1 MRADKMSHVWLLV
14 HNKNEDFDIL
24 VEDTDKCHLM
34 GLFEKMFEE
43 SAKQNAYLPLY
54 FTLYINKP
62 RTNRKMELADD
73 SDMLK
78 MWEWNKGKD
87 TIEVW
92 VEETKEEGFVC
103 KSAEANW
110 EKKLREEAI
119 RRRLLQ
125 EELKRKAEMEEAE
138 RQIRE
143 QQQFIV
149 SVEVPVVNA
158 EDHQVEYVRIFNTDG
173 MDECF
178 PGCSQPEPS
187 QTDTQSYPP
196 PQQQNKPPSP
206 VKHKPTRKKLTPK
219 KKKPTPKTNPTQQ
232 APLQPSSPPRQP
244 TPPPSPP
251 PHQST
256 TPPHPPPS
264 PPPHQSTTPPHPP
277 PSPPP
282 HQSTTPPHPPP
293 SPPPHQSTTPPH
305 QASPPPTQTTPPP
318 QPTQPTPPP
327 QPTQPTPPP
336 SPTQP
341 SPPRQPTSSLPK
353 TTTRNKPKGWRV
365 PKSTALK
372 QGTHTKKGQ
381 GGGNK
386 GGKRVRRQI
395 DVMEAYG
402 DDDLSTDD
410 DSDDSDYVQSNAT
423 EDDESDDSDGVVSD
437 LIDEDEL
444 VDYDSDVQ
452 EKRFEDYLDG
462 SHKLD
467 KMYTNGKIWSH
478 SPFGSISLEEWMIF
492 ESKTQFLQVFRD
504 FCIQEGFAV
513 TVEKADNQRYTA
525 ACVVESCNWRIHA
538 TVLKD
543 NVSWAIKTLTG
554 KHSTCGRLE
563 ENPMVSSEWLC
574 RHLLQDLQAN
584 PETPVDSLQKLCME
598 RFRIHVKLRLFYKVK
613 SIARE
618 QIYGGFAE
626 SYGLLPSYAEM
637 IKASNPGS
645 YALITWTGDSANQD
659 HQFKACFFS
668 FAASVKGFLGGCR
681 PIIGIDGAHLSGYY
695 KGIMLTAVAI
705 DGNNEIFV
713 IAFGIVDTESIDS
726 WSYFFRNLR
735 CLFANEGC
743 QKDYWTFISDRMR
756 SVEAAL
762 YDVFPRATRRV
773 CCQHLYSNC
782 KNAGWSGSAFHKL
795 FWIAANAYN
804 DFAYEKAMSK
814 IKEHD
819 EAAEQYLRNVDEQWS
834 RHKFDTKVC
843 CDHNTTNFVESFNAC
858 TKPNRDMPV
867 LTLLEAVR
875 TWIMKRVGSRFDK
888 AVDMDPNDLTEY
900 AHNILKIRGDES
912 RLCHATACGGGEF
925 EVRNGHVK
933 FPVTLSSMICGCGKW
948 QGSGIPCK
956 HGLRVIYNQRL
967 DPANFVSPYFKGAA
981 YKATYANHIHP
992 MADPTHWQSFN
1003 VPHISPPT
1011 VKRSAGRPT
1020 KQRRRGPN
1028 EARKGK
1034 RHNNNK
1040 CSICKELGHNIKTC
1054 KNKSQAKTRSSAGQ
1068 AEGRGKKR
1076 NASEPSTSHQAP
1088 HKRRKT
1094 SSSKKVA

>member
-1 MRADKMSHVWLLV
+1 LQSGFESGLVAVAGRFEVVDAVVQGLLIEISTFC
-14 HNKNEDFDIL
+14 NPRQQQNEDFAIL

-196 PQQQNKPPSP
+196 PQKQNKPPSP

-256 TPPHPPPS
+256 TPPHPPRS

-277 PSPPP
+277 PSPPPHQSTTPPHPPPP

-695 KGIMLTAVAI
+695 KGVMLTAVAI

-743 QKDYWTFISDRMR
+743 QKDDWTFISDRMR
-756 SVEAAL
+756 
-762 YDVFPRATRRV
+762 
-773 CCQHLYSNC
+773 
-782 KNAGWSGSAFHKL
+782 
-795 FWIAANAYN
+795 
-804 DFAYEKAMSK
+804 
-814 IKEHD
+814 
-819 EAAEQYLRNVDEQWS
+819 
-834 RHKFDTKVC
+834 
-843 CDHNTTNFVESFNAC
+843 
-858 TKPNRDMPV
+858 
-867 LTLLEAVR
+867 
-875 TWIMKRVGSRFDK
+875 

-912 RLCHATACGGGEF
+912 RLCQATACGGGEF
-925 EVRNGHVK
+925 EVRDGHVK

-992 MADPTHWQSFN
+992 MADPTHWSSFN

-1094 SSSKKVA
+1094 SSSKKAA

>member
-1 MRADKMSHVWLLV
+1 LQSGLESGLVAVAGRFEVVDAVVQGLLIEISTFC
-14 HNKNEDFDIL
+14 NPRQQQNEDFDIL
-24 VEDTDKCHLM
+24 VEDTNKCHLM

-43 SAKQNAYLPLY
+43 SAKQNVYLPLY

-103 KSAEANW
+103 KTAEANW

-125 EELKRKAEMEEAE
+125 EELKRKTEMEEAE
-138 RQIRE
+138 RKIRE

-196 PQQQNKPPSP
+196 PQQQNKPP
-206 VKHKPTRKKLTPK
+206 TPK

-232 APLQPSSPPRQP
+232 APPQPSSPPRQP

-282 HQSTTPPHPPP
+282 HQSTTPPL
-293 SPPPHQSTTPPH
+293 

-318 QPTQPTPPP
+318 QPTQL
-327 QPTQPTPPP
+327 TPPP
-336 SPTQP
+336 SPPQS

-353 TTTRNKPKGWRV
+353 TTTRNKPNGWRV

-372 QGTHTKKGQ
+372 QGTYTKKGH

-437 LIDEDEL
+437 LIEEDEL

-462 SHKLD
+462 SHK
-467 KMYTNGKIWSH
+467 
-478 SPFGSISLEEWMIF
+478 
-492 ESKTQFLQVFRD
+492 D
-504 FCIQEGFAV
+504 FCIQEGFGV

-543 NVSWAIKTLTG
+543 NVSWAIKTLIG

-574 RHLLQDLQAN
+574 RHLLQGLQAN

-598 RFRIHVKLRLFYKVK
+598 
-613 SIARE
+613 
-618 QIYGGFAE
+618 
-626 SYGLLPSYAEM
+626 SYAEM

-681 PIIGIDGAHLSGYY
+681 PIIGIDGAHLSWVLKQHFMMSSLELPEG
-695 KGIMLTAVAI
+695 
-705 DGNNEIFV
+705 
-713 IAFGIVDTESIDS
+713 
-726 WSYFFRNLR
+726 
-735 CLFANEGC
+735 FAAS
-743 QKDYWTFISDRMR
+743 F
-756 SVEAAL
+756 
-762 YDVFPRATRRV
+762 
-773 CCQHLYSNC
+773 LYSNC

-804 DFAYEKAMSK
+804 DFVYEKAMSK

-834 RHKFDTKVC
+834 SIT
-843 CDHNTTNFVESFNAC
+843 
-858 TKPNRDMPV
+858 
-867 LTLLEAVR
+867 VR

-888 AVDMDPNDLTEY
+888 VVDMDPNDLTEY

-912 RLCHATACGGGEF
+912 RLCHATACGWGEF
-925 EVRNGHVK
+925 EVRDGHVK
-933 FPVTLSSMICGCGKW
+933 FPVTLSNMIYGCGKW

-992 MADPTHWQSFN
+992 MADPTHWPSFN

-1011 VKRSAGRPT
+1011 AKRSARRPT

-1040 CSICKELGHNIKTC
+1040 CNFCKELGHNIKTC
-1054 KNKSQAKTRSSAGQ
+1054 KNKSQAKTSSSAGQ
-1068 AEGRGKKR
+1068 DEGRGIKEMLLSQALLIKHLIREERPAALKR
-1076 NASEPSTSHQAP
+1076 LH
-1088 HKRRKT
+1088 
-1094 SSSKKVA
+1094 SSPVECCGTCHFFFIHLNLM

>member
-1 MRADKMSHVWLLV
+1 MSHVWLLV
-14 HNKNEDFDIL
+14 HNKNEDFEVL

-43 SAKQNAYLPLY
+43 SAKQN
-54 FTLYINKP
+54 
-62 RTNRKMELADD
+62 
-73 SDMLK
+73 
-78 MWEWNKGKD
+78 GKD

-103 KSAEANW
+103 KTAEANW

-125 EELKRKAEMEEAE
+125 EELKRKTEMEEAE

-196 PQQQNKPPSP
+196 PQQQNKPSSP
-206 VKHKPTRKKLTPK
+206 VKHKPIRKKLPPK

-232 APLQPSSPPRQP
+232 APPQPSSPPRQP
-244 TPPPSPP
+244 TPTPSPP

-282 HQSTTPPHPPP
+282 HQSTTPPL
-293 SPPPHQSTTPPH
+293 

-327 QPTQPTPPP
+327 SPPQ
-336 SPTQP
+336 S
-341 SPPRQPTSSLPK
+341 SPPRQPTSSSPK
-353 TTTRNKPKGWRV
+353 TTTRNKPNGWRV

-372 QGTHTKKGQ
+372 QGTYTKKGH

-423 EDDESDDSDGVVSD
+423 EDDETDDSDGVVSD
-437 LIDEDEL
+437 LIEEDEL

-467 KMYTNGKIWSH
+467 KLYTNGKIWSH

-513 TVEKADNQRYTA
+513 TIEKGDNQRYIA

-574 RHLLQDLQAN
+574 RHLLQDLQVN
-584 PETPVDSLQKLCME
+584 PETLVDSVQKLCME
-598 RFRIHVKLRLFYKVK
+598 
-613 SIARE
+613 
-618 QIYGGFAE
+618 
-626 SYGLLPSYAEM
+626 SYAEM

-668 FAASVKGFLGGCR
+668 FAASAKGFLGGCR

-743 QKDYWTFISDRMR
+743 QKDDWTFISDRMR
-756 SVEAAL
+756 
-762 YDVFPRATRRV
+762 
-773 CCQHLYSNC
+773 
-782 KNAGWSGSAFHKL
+782 
-795 FWIAANAYN
+795 
-804 DFAYEKAMSK
+804 
-814 IKEHD
+814 
-819 EAAEQYLRNVDEQWS
+819 
-834 RHKFDTKVC
+834 
-843 CDHNTTNFVESFNAC
+843 
-858 TKPNRDMPV
+858 
-867 LTLLEAVR
+867 
-875 TWIMKRVGSRFDK
+875 

-925 EVRNGHVK
+925 EVRDGHVK
-933 FPVTLSSMICGCGKW
+933 FPITLSNMIYGCGKW

-967 DPANFVSPYFKGAA
+967 DLANFVSPYFKGAA
-981 YKATYANHIHP
+981 YKVT
-992 MADPTHWQSFN
+992 
-1003 VPHISPPT
+1003 
-1011 VKRSAGRPT
+1011 
-1020 KQRRRGPN
+1020 
-1028 EARKGK
+1028 
-1034 RHNNNK
+1034 
-1040 CSICKELGHNIKTC
+1040 
-1054 KNKSQAKTRSSAGQ
+1054 
-1068 AEGRGKKR
+1068 
-1076 NASEPSTSHQAP
+1076 
-1088 HKRRKT
+1088 
-1094 SSSKKVA
+1094 